1 MDRAQFEAAI
11 GPISTRQEFLE
22 ELRTAIDEGTGYATG
37 KLGNSEQ
44 SWLRYPEV
52 LSREPPGMRRR
63 AFEVVL
69 AYKSLPTTGIFPA
82 EPEFLRRWSSYYV
95 ERVKRLD
102 AIGLFENSY
111 KEYCETFKFHG
122 VSAPRFMLQHDQ
134 QPDRSSP
141 HDESRCYLPFLR
153 GRDVLLISPF
163 AGTLAERANEETFER
178 VWAKTGKPWF
188 HPRSVDAVENPY
200 GFARETQAVYPTAL
214 DLLADLAR
222 QIEARDFDVAL
233 IAAGG
238 LGIPLASIIKEQDRV
253 AISLGGHLQIVFGVL
268 GGRWR
273 SNERW
278 QRRYFN
284 EAWIDMPEQYVP
296 DYAET
301 VLDDYW

>member
-1 MDRAQFEAAI
+1 MDRAQFEAAV
-11 GPISTRQEFLE
+11 GPISPRE
-22 ELRTAIDEGTGYATG
+22 ELLAELKAALDERRGWATG
-37 KLGNSEQ
+37 KLGVSERA
-44 SWLRYPEV
+44 WLRYPQV
-52 LSREPPGMRRR
+52 LTREPPGQRRR
-63 AFEVVL
+63 AFEMVL

-82 EPEFLRRWSSYYV
+82 EPEFLQRWCSYYV
-95 ERVKRLD
+95 ERVRRLD
-102 AIGLFENSY
+102 AIGVIDGSY
-111 KEYCETFKFHG
+111 TDHYETFKFHG
-122 VSAPRFMLQHDQ
+122 ISGPRFVLQHDQ

-141 HDESRCYLPFLR
+141 HDESRCYLPLFR
-153 GRDVLLISPF
+153 GRDVLLICPF
-163 AGTLAERANEETFER
+163 AGVLAERANKETFEA

-188 HPRSVDAVENPY
+188 HPRSVDALENPY
-200 GFARETQAVYPTAL
+200 GFSRETQARYPTAM
-214 DLLADLAR
+214 DLLEDLAR
-222 QIEARDFDVAL
+222 ETEERDFDVAL

-238 LGIPLASIIKEQDRV
+238 LGIPLASIIKEQGRV

-284 EAWIDMPEQYVP
+284 EAWIDMPKRYVP